1 MVNEDE
7 KCIRIYTL
15 QNEGLLSTSL
25 TNPVTKKLIP
35 GNLCVMSYLSED
47 GTIKNSFNEVL
58 ALKET
63 YNSTIYYYS
72 NDNLGWIRGKIEN
85 HEIRI
90 VFIRIPEADE
100 NEEVKD
106 NDTIEILRI
115 VDCNLAK
122 SIYNSDVYEGDALL

>member
-1 MVNEDE
+1 MLDQIMELAEHRVP
-7 KCIRIYTL
+7 ITY
-15 QNEGLLSTSL
+15 SSL
-25 TNPVTKKLIP
+25 
-35 GNLCVMSYLSED
+35 
-47 GTIKNSFNEVL
+47 KNSFDEIL
-58 ALKET
+58 SLRET
-63 YNSTIYYYS
+63 YSSTIYYYS
-72 NDNLGWIRGKIEN
+72 INNLGWIKGRINN

>member
-1 MVNEDE
+1 MLDQIIELAEHRVP
-7 KCIRIYTL
+7 ITY
-15 QNEGLLSTSL
+15 SSL
-25 TNPVTKKLIP
+25 
-35 GNLCVMSYLSED
+35 
-47 GTIKNSFNEVL
+47 KNSFNEVL

-72 NDNLGWIRGKIEN
+72 NDNLGWIRGKINN

-106 NDTIEILRI
+106 YDTIEILGI
-115 VDCNLAK
+115 FDCNLAK
-122 SIYNSDVYEGDALL
+122 TIYNSDIYKGDALL

>member
-1 MVNEDE
+1 MISNGVVGHSN
-7 KCIRIYTL
+7 
-15 QNEGLLSTSL
+15 SL
-25 TNPVTKKLIP
+25 WTPVAP
-35 GNLCVMSYLSED
+35 
-47 GTIKNSFNEVL
+47 
-58 ALKET
+58 
-63 YNSTIYYYS
+63 TIYYYS
-72 NDNLGWIRGKIEN
+72 NNNLGWIRGKINN

-100 NEEVKD
+100 DEEVKD

>member
-1 MVNEDE
+1 MPTKVDTYILIKDIVIAKEDE
-7 KCIRIYTL
+7 EMLDQIIELAEHRVPITY
-15 QNEGLLSTSL
+15 SSL
-25 TNPVTKKLIP
+25 
-35 GNLCVMSYLSED
+35 
-47 GTIKNSFNEVL
+47 KNSFNEVL

-72 NDNLGWIRGKIEN
+72 NDNLGWIRGKINN

-115 VDCNLAK
+115 FDCNLAK
-122 SIYNSDVYEGDALL
+122 TMYNSDVYKGDALL